1 MALDATLPNKPKPS
15 AGLPVLSQ
23 RQKAA
28 VIVRLMIDHDGLP
41 ELSALTEAQQTNL
54 ARDIAQMRRI
64 DQGSLNRII
73 AEFADELESIALTFP
88 GSMDGTLT
96 ALEGHLS
103 SSAASAL
110 RREAGFG
117 VGGDPW
123 ARLATL
129 GTDRLLSVLRSETPE
144 IAGITLSKI
153 PVARAAELLGMLP
166 GPEAR
171 RITFA
176 ISRTSRIAPETVL
189 AIGRALVDALEA
201 EPLAAFDEGPVA
213 RVGAILNNS
222 TSATRD
228 DVLEG
233 LDAEDRGFADEVRKA
248 IFTFA
253 NISVRI
259 SPRDVPRVLRE
270 VDEDTLVLALCGA
283 TKTMPSVVE
292 FILANLSRRMSD
304 QLKETVAEREGVSA
318 KDAEAA
324 MAEVVNAIRRME
336 SAGELILLAD
346 DGEAEA

>member
-1 MALDATLPNKPKPS
+1 MALDASLPKTAAKS
-15 AGLPVLSQ
+15 GGLPALTQ

-28 VIVRLMIDHDGLP
+28 VIVRLMMDHEALP
-41 ELSALTEAQQTNL
+41 ELASLSEKHQTTL
-54 ARDIAQMRRI
+54 ARDISNMRRI
-64 DQGSLNRII
+64 DRETLNAIME
-73 AEFADELESIALTFP
+73 EFSQELGAIALTFP
-88 GSMDGTLT
+88 DSMDGTLT

-103 SSAASAL
+103 TSATSAL

-123 ARLATL
+123 ARLGSL
-129 GTDRLLSVLRSETPE
+129 GNDRLLNVLRTETPE

-153 PVARAAELLGMLP
+153 PVSRAAELLGMLP

-176 ISRTSRIAPETVL
+176 ISRTSSIAPETVL

-201 EPLAAFDEGPVA
+201 EPLSAFDEGPVA

-253 NISVRI
+253 NIPSRI
-259 SPRDVPRVLRE
+259 APRDIPRVLRG
-270 VDEDTLVLALCGA
+270 VDEDVLVIALVGA
-283 TKTMPSVVE
+283 NASMPSVVE
-292 FILANLSRRMSD
+292 FILENLSRRMAD
-304 QLKETVAEREGVSA
+304 QLKETVAERENVSGR
-318 KDAEAA
+318 DAEAA
-324 MAEVVNAIRRME
+324 MAEVVNAIRAME
-336 SAGELILLAD
+336 REGELILLAD
-346 DGEAEA
+346 DDGSEG